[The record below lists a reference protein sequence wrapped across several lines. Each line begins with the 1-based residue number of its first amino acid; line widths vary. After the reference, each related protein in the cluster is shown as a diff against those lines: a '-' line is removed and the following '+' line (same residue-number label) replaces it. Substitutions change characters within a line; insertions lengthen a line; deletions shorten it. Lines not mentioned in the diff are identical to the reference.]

1 MSKQKLNMNL
11 VKVREEI
18 NNLNQLIWTK
28 DPKRIYNIESG
39 FEEQFNT
46 MQIDLNEKKPV
57 MNMPFRA
64 MNLKLPILR
73 EDARITIK
81 KDKNLKIKAG
91 GYNLDRT
98 YSDLSSYAKLGLI

>member
-1 MSKQKLNMNL
+1 MLKLYII
-11 VKVREEI
+11 I
-18 NNLNQLIWTK
+18 NKIDAIK
-28 DPKRIYNIESG
+28 
-39 FEEQFNT
+39 
-46 MQIDLNEKKPV
+46 IDLNEKKPV